1 MMDRCAGIVLFCSA
15 LKEIIDLHYS
25 PTHKTQPLT
34 HAGTHT
40 HTQTHASIH
49 ILLFHPYD
57 CTASHM
63 AAHTPAPNQGVNVYL
78 TSCLL

>member
-1 MMDRCAGIVLFCSA
+1 MIDRCAGIVLFCSA
-15 LKEIIDLHYS
+15 LKEIIDLHNS
-25 PTHKTQPLT
+25 PTHKTQ
-34 HAGTHT
+34 HSTHT
-40 HTQTHASIH
+40 HAPIH

-63 AAHTPAPNQGVNVYL
+63 AAHSLAPNQGLNVYL

>member
-25 PTHKTQPLT
+25 PTHKTQPSP
-34 HAGTHT
+34 HT
-40 HTQTHASIH
+40 LAPPLPIH

-78 TSCLL
+78 SSCLL

>member
-25 PTHKTQPLT
+25 PTHKTQPS
-34 HAGTHT
+34 THT
-40 HTQTHASIH
+40 HIERTPIH

-63 AAHTPAPNQGVNVYL
+63 AAHTQAPNQGANVYL